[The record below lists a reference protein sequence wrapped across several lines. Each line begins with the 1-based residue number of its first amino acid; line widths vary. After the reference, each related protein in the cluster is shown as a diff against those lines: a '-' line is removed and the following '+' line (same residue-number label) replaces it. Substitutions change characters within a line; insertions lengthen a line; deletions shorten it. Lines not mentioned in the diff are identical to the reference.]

1 MHKKLIFLLI
11 LLLFPLKTLA
21 YNTIIEDD
29 ADLLTNNEEEKL
41 YEIMN
46 ESIEYGNI
54 VFKTISYNSSS
65 AESYARNYY
74 HSLYGTES
82 GTIFLIDMDN
92 RDLYIFSYGKNYS
105 YITSSKANIIAD
117 NVYRYA
123 TKGEYFKCAS
133 KTFKQINTV
142 LSGGKISE
150 PMKYISNA
158 IISLILASF
167 LGFIYVLETS
177 RMKKSI
183 KNFDVQEE
191 FRVYSIDVKKTGTH
205 RVYSPPSSSSG
216 GGSSSSGGSSGGG
229 GGSSGGGGGHSF

>member
-1 MHKKLIFLLI
+1 MYKKIIFLLI
-11 LLLFPLKTLA
+11 FLLFPLKTLA
-21 YNTIIEDD
+21 YNIVIEDD
-29 ADLLTNNEEEKL
+29 ADLLTNNEEEEL
-41 YEIMN
+41 YDIMS

-54 VFKTISYNSSS
+54 IFKTISYNSSS

-82 GTIFLIDMDN
+82 GTMFLIDMDN
-92 RDLYIFSYGKNYS
+92 RYLYIFSDGKNYS

-123 TKGEYFKCAS
+123 KKGEYFKCAS

-150 PMKYISNA
+150 PMKYISNS

-167 LGFIYVLETS
+167 IGFIYVIKSS
-177 RMKKSI
+177 RIKNTI
-183 KNFDVQEE
+183 KNFDAQEE
-191 FRVYSIDVKKTGTH
+191 FKVNSVNVKKTGIH

-216 GGSSSSGGSSGGG
+216 GSSGGGGG

>member
-21 YNTIIEDD
+21 YNIVIEDD
-29 ADLLTNNEEEKL
+29 ADLLTNKEEEEL

-65 AESYARNYY
+65 SESYARNYY

-82 GTIFLIDMDN
+82 GTMFLIDMDN
-92 RDLYIFSYGKNYS
+92 RYLFIFSDGKNYS
-105 YITSSKANIIAD
+105 YINSSKANIIAD

-123 TKGEYFKCAS
+123 TKGEYFKCAY
-133 KTFKQINTV
+133 KAFKQINTV

-158 IISLILASF
+158 IISLILALF
-167 LGFIYVLETS
+167 IGFIYVIKSS
-177 RMKKSI
+177 RIKNTI
-183 KNFDVQEE
+183 KNFDTQEE
-191 FRVYSIDVKKTGTH
+191 FKVNSVNVKKTGTH
-205 RVYSPPSSSSG
+205 RDYSPKSSNSGGSSG
-216 GGSSSSGGSSGGG
+216 GGGGGG